1 MSKYEKLFEK
11 DYQELLKKYDLKN
24 DENKQ
29 LRYEYNLLQ
38 RKYVTKERQLDIA
51 INDAKTIMQP
61 LLGEKDKIINNRDKK
76 ISELEE

>member
-11 DYQELLKKYDLKN
+11 DYQDLLKKYDLKS

-38 RKYVTKERQLDIA
+38 RKYETKERQLDIA

-61 LLGEKDKIINNRDKK
+61 LLDEKDKIIDNNDKK
-76 ISELEE
+76 ITIY